1 MERFEKF
8 RYTLQNL
15 RENRDVKQVEVAN
28 AIGIAPSSYSNYEQ
42 GLHMPDYTVLIKLA
56 DYFDV
61 TLDYLLDRTET
72 KLSWSKQSKI
82 MDCLLQDHGTIR
94 SGLIGRAEY
103 PRQKYTVL
111 YCRPPA

>member
-15 RENRDVKQVEVAN
+15 RENRDVKKAEVAS

-72 KLSWSKQSKI
+72 KLSWSRQTELMKQYDLDLLDALSTRDRKI
-82 MDCLLQDHGTIR
+82 LLYIADR
-94 SGLIGRAEY
+94 LRDNPKS
-103 PRQKYTVL
+103 
-111 YCRPPA
+111 

>member
-42 GLHMPDYTVLIKLA
+42 ELHMPDYTVLIKLA

-82 MDCLLQDHGTIR
+82 MEQYDLDLLDALSTRDRNI
-94 SGLIGRAEY
+94 LFYIAGRLRDN
-103 PRQKYTVL
+103 PKS
-111 YCRPPA
+111 

>member
-82 MDCLLQDHGTIR
+82 MEQYDLDLLDALSTRDRNI
-94 SGLIGRAEY
+94 LFYIAGR
-103 PRQKYTVL
+103 PRDNPKS
-111 YCRPPA
+111 